1 MNTPATTLFAREILA
16 RPDNFSV
23 ADITTF
29 AERNDAVNEFCTLAD
44 KLVALQE
51 RIFVL
56 SRRRRLPSAVTNAL
70 NRKLDCGFNNI
81 NNVVNALT
89 FMEKDDSSD
98 EDVTDDEHE
107 DSEGSVH
114 MDSSS
119 TADEHEDSDKENF
132 PPQVVG
138 AHHYATASDE
148 LPQVVDGLT
157 LSLPHPY
164 PCELVDS
171 TKCTIRSVFFFEAK
185 KRPLH
190 GMWSVPTT
198 THVLPQL
205 YPLPP
210 GFSSWDEFLV
220 YSGGTYRPLGD
231 ALDVSG
237 YDFAS
242 LAKTD
247 AKIQSTGRPIF
258 ENATLEHD
266 RIRRML
272 WGPRFVLEGL
282 RFEELRFPTGDS
294 EAMLREVVP
303 PPNAAHFDLA
313 PCPDDYPHH
322 LTLDGGEISAPH
334 TASWKMR
341 CDGSPT
347 RRSLGLPVT
356 KCITQRGEELP
367 PDVVVKLRGLLGL
380 YTPRAIAVNEVYR
393 LVTEFEM
400 AFASMYGLWETRE
413 CPPLPAQAAQRMA
426 VKLNRIRGFMSSMNP
441 AHVPETPDVLKEEI
455 VPQGKG
461 KTRAIQFSL
470 PSEDYDD
477 DSSEL
482 GDEAFNLDL
491 DRLELI
497 LPSAGLP
504 STGRHVHTVMFVE
517 AGTPPSQYNF
527 WTADPTNFRF
537 ADYKVNCTGALYLA
551 FSTTD
556 AQYTPAAG
564 SINLL
569 GRGNFMIYRRANIH
583 VTECPGLTRWERLAC
598 DSAEQEHRAM
608 SLGALPCS
616 SPPSSQPGPS
626 ATLPS
631 SQAEVA
637 PAIGTSNLNST
648 ASSSKRKVSEEPGPV
663 LTKRQKL
670 HLHGTE
676 DQPVEVRSSD
686 DYWLNT

>member
-29 AERNDAVNEFCTLAD
+29 AERNDTVNEFCTFAD

-119 TADEHEDSDKENF
+119 TADEHNSDNENF
-132 PPQVVG
+132 SPQVVG

-157 LSLPHPY
+157 SSLLHPY

-171 TKCTIRSVFFFEAK
+171 TKCSIRSVFFFEAN

-220 YSGGTYRPLGD
+220 YSGG
-231 ALDVSG
+231 
-237 YDFAS
+237 
-242 LAKTD
+242 
-247 AKIQSTGRPIF
+247 
-258 ENATLEHD
+258 
-266 RIRRML
+266 
-272 WGPRFVLEGL
+272 
-282 RFEELRFPTGDS
+282 TGDS

-356 KCITQRGEELP
+356 KCITQRREELP

-413 CPPLPAQAAQRMA
+413 CPPLPAQVAQRMA

-441 AHVPETPDVLKEEI
+441 VHVPENPDVLKEEI

-504 STGRHVHTVMFVE
+504 SAGRHVQTVMFVE

-551 FSTTD
+551 FSTAD

-631 SQAEVA
+631 SQVEVA
-637 PAIGTSNLNST
+637 PAIGISNLNST
-648 ASSSKRKVSEEPGPV
+648 ASSSKMKVSEEPGSV

-676 DQPVEVRSSD
+676 DQPVEVRSSN

>member
-1 MNTPATTLFAREILA
+1 MLY
-16 RPDNFSV
+16 
-23 ADITTF
+23 
-29 AERNDAVNEFCTLAD
+29 LAD
-44 KLVALQE
+44 
-51 RIFVL
+51 
-56 SRRRRLPSAVTNAL
+56 PS
-70 NRKLDCGFNNI
+70 
-81 NNVVNALT
+81 
-89 FMEKDDSSD
+89 
-98 EDVTDDEHE
+98 
-107 DSEGSVH
+107 
-114 MDSSS
+114 
-119 TADEHEDSDKENF
+119 
-132 PPQVVG
+132 
-138 AHHYATASDE
+138 
-148 LPQVVDGLT
+148 
-157 LSLPHPY
+157 
-164 PCELVDS
+164 
-171 TKCTIRSVFFFEAK
+171 
-185 KRPLH
+185 
-190 GMWSVPTT
+190 
-198 THVLPQL
+198 
-205 YPLPP
+205 
-210 GFSSWDEFLV
+210 
-220 YSGGTYRPLGD
+220 
-231 ALDVSG
+231 
-237 YDFAS
+237 
-242 LAKTD
+242 
-247 AKIQSTGRPIF
+247 
-258 ENATLEHD
+258 
-266 RIRRML
+266 
-272 WGPRFVLEGL
+272 
-282 RFEELRFPTGDS
+282 GDS

-303 PPNAAHFDLA
+303 PPNAVHFDLA

-341 CDGSPT
+341 CNGSPT
-347 RRSLGLPVT
+347 RPSLDLPVT
-356 KCITQRGEELP
+356 KCITQRGKELP

-413 CPPLPAQAAQRMA
+413 CPPLPAQAARRMA
-426 VKLNRIRGFMSSMNP
+426 IKLNRIRGFMSSMNP
-441 AHVPETPDVLKEEI
+441 AHVPEDPDVLKEEI

-551 FSTTD
+551 FSTAD
-556 AQYTPAAG
+556 AQYIPAAG

-583 VTECPGLTRWERLAC
+583 VTECPGLTRWEKLVC
-598 DSAEQEHRAM
+598 DSAEQEHRTM

-616 SPPSSQPGPS
+616 SPPSSQSAPS
-626 ATLPS
+626 ATVPS
-631 SQAEVA
+631 SQVEVA

-648 ASSSKRKVSEEPGPV
+648 ASSSKRKVSEESGPV

-676 DQPVEVRSSD
+676 DQPVEVCSSD
-686 DYWLNT
+686 DYWLNA

>member
-1 MNTPATTLFAREILA
+1 MNTPATTLFACEILA

-29 AERNDAVNEFCTLAD
+29 AERNDAVNEFCTFAD
-44 KLVALQE
+44 KLLALQD
-51 RIFVL
+51 FY
-56 SRRRRLPSAVTNAL
+56 
-70 NRKLDCGFNNI
+70 RKLDCGFNNI
-81 NNVVNALT
+81 NNVVNVLT
-89 FMEKDDSSD
+89 FMEKDDLSD

-114 MDSSS
+114 MDSSLMV
-119 TADEHEDSDKENF
+119 DKHKDSDKENF

-171 TKCTIRSVFFFEAK
+171 TKCTILSVFFFEAN

-210 GFSSWDEFLV
+210 GFLSWDEFLV

-231 ALDVSG
+231 ALDVS
-237 YDFAS
+237 
-242 LAKTD
+242 
-247 AKIQSTGRPIF
+247 
-258 ENATLEHD
+258 
-266 RIRRML
+266 
-272 WGPRFVLEGL
+272 EGL

-334 TASWKMR
+334 TASWKMG
-341 CDGSPT
+341 CNGSPT

-367 PDVVVKLRGLLGL
+367 PDVIVKLRGLLGL

-426 VKLNRIRGFMSSMNP
+426 VKLNQN
-441 AHVPETPDVLKEEI
+441 PDVLKEEI

-504 STGRHVHTVMFVE
+504 ST
-517 AGTPPSQYNF
+517 
-527 WTADPTNFRF
+527 D
-537 ADYKVNCTGALYLA
+537 
-551 FSTTD
+551 
-556 AQYTPAAG
+556 G
-564 SINLL
+564 S
-569 GRGNFMIYRRANIH
+569 Y
-583 VTECPGLTRWERLAC
+583 
-598 DSAEQEHRAM
+598 SAEQEHRAM

-631 SQAEVA
+631 SQVEVA
-637 PAIGTSNLNST
+637 PAIGTSNLNLT